1 MNDFSDL
8 TTKQIKKMNEVIK
21 EVMNDA
27 MYLKAKQVYST
38 FYFWLKDNSKF
49 SAIHEASYDAFVAEV
64 QKQARIYLNY

>member
-21 EVMNDA
+21 EVMDDA

-38 FYFWLKDNSKF
+38 FYFWLRDNSKF
-49 SAIHEASYDAFVAEV
+49 SAIHEAS
-64 QKQARIYLNY
+64 KNLSKLLKRK

>member
-21 EVMNDA
+21 EVMDDA

-38 FYFWLKDNSKF
+38 FYFWLKDKSKF
-49 SAIHEASYDAFVAEV
+49 SAIHEKDLDVFCAEV
-64 QKQARIYLNY
+64 QRQARKLLNY

>member
-21 EVMNDA
+21 EVMDDA

-49 SAIHEASYDAFVAEV
+49 SAIHEASYDALVAEV
-64 QKQARIYLNY
+64 QKQARIYLKY